1 MEYISRTFKPPLD
14 RNVAYIVG
22 ASIITTFAIVSVAR
36 LAFRGEQRKIIPS
49 PRETLLPNLTE
60 AEIAELPY
68 PPDVLPGG
76 RDVDSPV
83 CVTLPSLTCMSRDS
97 EWLT

>member
-1 MEYISRTFKPPLD
+1 MEYISRIFNPAPD
-14 RNVAYIVG
+14 YNVTYIIG
-22 ASIITTFAIVSVAR
+22 ASVITTFAVLSVSR
-36 LAFRGEQRKIIPS
+36 IAFQGKQRKIIRS

-60 AEIAELPY
+60 AEIAALPY

-83 CVTLPSLTCMSRDS
+83 CVTLPSLT
-97 EWLT
+97 